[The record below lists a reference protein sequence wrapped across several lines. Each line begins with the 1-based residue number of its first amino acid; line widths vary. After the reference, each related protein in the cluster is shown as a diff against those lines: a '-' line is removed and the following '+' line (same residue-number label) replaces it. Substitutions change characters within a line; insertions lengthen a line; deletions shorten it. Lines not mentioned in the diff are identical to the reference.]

1 MGFKRGIAV
10 GLCGLGGIA
19 AAAGGLSAQYVIG
32 RRRAERAWAAGDRP
46 RLAGV
51 GTVKRLTILPLI
63 DWYTAGD
70 DLAGEPGVSYLVR
83 ADDTT
88 ILFDV
93 GFNVHGEHPSP
104 LLRNMEALGVDIADI
119 DAVVLSH
126 PHVDHLGGWTN
137 QVRSTFSLSAR
148 PVDLGGI
155 PAFAPSPL
163 SHPTT
168 EVIVAEEPRSSPQV
182 SPPPAPSPASCSS
195 SDGLRSIRWR
205 STSRVRAWW

>member
-1 MGFKRGIAV
+1 MGSTPFDIDILKHILKYAGRLREMRQVTLSDTQQQGVATMGFKRGIAV

-104 LLRNMEALGVDIADI
+104 LLRNMDAL
-119 DAVVLSH
+119 
-126 PHVDHLGGWTN
+126 LGQEPG
-137 QVRSTFSLSAR
+137 
-148 PVDLGGI
+148 PGG
-155 PAFAPSPL
+155 PL
-163 SHPTT
+163 
-168 EVIVAEEPRSSPQV
+168 
-182 SPPPAPSPASCSS
+182 PPPRGPPG
-195 SDGLRSIRWR
+195 GLDQPGAQYVLPVGA
-205 STSRVRAWW
+205 TG